1 MGQSKM
7 FWWAFGLLCGAGV
20 LSVLNPC
27 VGVFA
32 IFYLILALVALV
44 GYLVMRSRARTLRED
59 GEPTARRDAIWLST
73 RATSHLLFG
82 LAAVFT
88 VVMTVTLSVLVMLGL
103 DPETGGK
110 VMFPVQLAPFDAA
123 LDLWAAASVMA
134 IAAAVLLVNAGRD
147 VRRWIGSIR

>member
-59 GEPTARRDAIWLST
+59 GEPTARRDAIWRST

>member
-7 FWWAFGLLCGAGV
+7 FWWAFGLLCGASV

-32 IFYLILALVALV
+32 IFYLILALVTLV

-59 GEPTARRDAIWLST
+59 GEPTAKRDAIWRST
-73 RATSHLLFG
+73 RAMSHLLFG
-82 LAAVFT
+82 IAAVFT

-123 LDLWAAASVMA
+123 LDLWAAASVLA